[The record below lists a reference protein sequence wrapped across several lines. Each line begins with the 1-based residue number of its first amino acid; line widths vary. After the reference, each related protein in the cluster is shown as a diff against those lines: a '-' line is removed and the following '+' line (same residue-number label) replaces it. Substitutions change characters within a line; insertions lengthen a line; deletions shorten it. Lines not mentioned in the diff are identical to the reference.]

1 MLAGAT
7 ASGFSTDFGSL
18 RLLSG
23 RVMWSNRLTSD
34 SEIEGDL
41 IIDWRSRR
49 LISRTTG
56 YCVCAVA
63 FSLPLTSAVGVVGA
77 SEAEACSE
85 CLCGVPETN
94 RR

>member
-7 ASGFSTDFGSL
+7 ASDFSTDFGSL

-23 RVMWSNRLTSD
+23 RVTCSNRLTSD

-63 FSLPLTSAVGVVGA
+63 FSLPLAFFDDQ
-77 SEAEACSE
+77 
-85 CLCGVPETN
+85 
-94 RR
+94 RRRPAGN